1 MSPLVEAALQPRKMP
16 VQARSSVT
24 VEAIAEATIQ
34 VLLAVGPDRL
44 TTTRVAKRAGV
55 SVGTL
60 SPYYP
65 NKRALL
71 FSVMEQHLN
80 FVADTVEET
89 CERHH
94 GQALAAMV
102 GAVVRAFLDA
112 KMRRPDVSTAL
123 YAVSAELDGPAL
135 VARIGNRA
143 RVALATMLGTAM
155 DARFEELEFTT
166 QMVYSAM
173 AGTTRTVI
181 EAGASAKM
189 VRALRAE
196 LELMCVGYLEKA
208 AARD

>member
-1 MSPLVEAALQPRKMP
+1 MSPLVDAALQPRKTP

-44 TTTRVAKRAGV
+44 TTTRVAQRAGV

-60 SPYYP
+60 YQYYP

-71 FSVMEQHLN
+71 FAVLEQHLN
-80 FVADTVEET
+80 AVADTVEQT
-89 CERHH
+89 CEQHH
-94 GQALAAMV
+94 GEPLAAMV
-102 GAVVRAFLDA
+102 GVVVRAFVDA
-112 KMRRPDVSTAL
+112 KMRHAEVSTAL
-123 YAVSAELDGPAL
+123 YALSAELDGPAL

-143 RVALATMLGTAM
+143 RQALAAMLETAS

-166 QMVYSAM
+166 YMLYSAM
-173 AGTTRTVI
+173 AGTMRAVL

-189 VRALRAE
+189 VRALRAQ
-196 LELMCVGYLEKA
+196 LELLCLGYLEKTA
-208 AARD
+208 VRG

>member
-1 MSPLVEAALQPRKMP
+1 MSLLAGDALLPRKMP

-24 VEAIAEATIQ
+24 VEAIAEATVQ

-60 SPYYP
+60 YQYYP

-71 FSVMEQHLN
+71 FSVLEQHLN

-89 CERHH
+89 CERHN
-94 GQALAAMV
+94 GQPLAAMV
-102 GAVVRAFLDA
+102 GAVVRAFVDA

-143 RVALATMLGTAM
+143 RVALATMLGTAT

-166 QMVYSAM
+166 QMMYSAM

-189 VRALRAE
+189 VRALGSE
-196 LELMCVGYLEKA
+196 LELLCLGYLEKA